1 MQGLSRSLL
10 IGVFLFLVVVV
21 GLLVARG
28 RTARI
33 ETTEVAPTSADY
45 RIKEIRLQEEARDG
59 VRWRLAAEQ
68 AEIYEELG
76 KTVMKDVTITIEQP
90 ERTWTVRGD
99 EGELVQSTK
108 NVEVRGRV
116 VLTSTDGLRLET
128 TRLRWSSAEQKAW
141 TDVPV
146 TIYRPGT
153 VVRGQGLE
161 AFLSEHRAIVKGP
174 VHATFTGLKS
184 ASRASEAP
192 PSGGA
197 GG

>member
-1 MQGLSRSLL
+1 MQRLSRGLL
-10 IGVFLFLVVVV
+10 IGVLLFIVVVV

-28 RTARI
+28 RTAR
-33 ETTEVAPTSADY
+33 TDSAEVAPTTADY

-59 VRWRLAAEQ
+59 VRWKLAADQ

-76 KTVMKDVTITIEQP
+76 KTVMRDVTITIEQS

-99 EGELVQSTK
+99 EGELAQSTK

-128 TRLRWSSAEQKAW
+128 TRLRWSAAEQKAW

-146 TIYRPGT
+146 IIYRPGS
-153 VVRGQGLE
+153 VVTGQGIE
-161 AFLSEHRAIVKGP
+161 AFVSEHRATVKGP
-174 VHATFTGLKS
+174 VRAIFTGLKS
-184 ASRASEAP
+184 ASQAP
-192 PSGGA
+192 DGRPSRGTGG
-197 GG
+197 